1 MKSMKNV
8 LRILVTLWTGVMI
21 PVVGV
26 AAGEPSE
33 PTVQSIVTIKGIDYP
48 VFGFSELKPIKQ
60 VPPKYPIWEGEKGRP
75 GNVVVLVLVD
85 RSGQPAEVMVR
96 QSEPSPAFGEAAA
109 KAVKKWRFQ
118 SARWKGKP
126 TEYLMQVPLVFRASR

>member
-1 MKSMKNV
+1 LERNGSGAGLGLKTAKHVNMRGTLVSMKSMKNV
-8 LRILVTLWTGVMI
+8 LRILVTLWAGVMI

-96 QSEPSPAFGEAAA
+96 
-109 KAVKKWRFQ
+109 
-118 SARWKGKP
+118 
-126 TEYLMQVPLVFRASR
+126 